1 MKTFLSCSK
10 FIFLLLLS
18 ACTAK
23 NTQVEVKF
31 EGAMFEK
38 KWAIK
43 ELNPELPADWST
55 SQFLTFELNSTT
67 TQRFDLRLFDAEGIR
82 RLTIQPIQGA
92 WVRASIPLVHFQKR
106 NTQGMDMAAIG
117 KTARPGYWIGFSG
130 QVGPIKHVDSLSV
143 AMRLPIGA
151 PVIQIR
157 NVKLTM
163 NVQDTVFGPYPLV
176 DKFGQWVPAE
186 WPGKAK
192 TLDELKAAWRQEES
206 ELKPGDFNI
215 SKFGGFLNTKAKAT
229 GFFHVEKVDG
239 KWWFVDPEGHLFFST
254 GSCGIGPRSEL
265 SRVQGREYIFDS
277 LPPASI
283 SSFNPSFGNRQGQ
296 PGGAPGGQPAGGQRT
311 QPAANQA
318 APQAGTAANQ
328 PPRRRPG
335 SSFYAWNLNRRYGTE
350 WNQKWLDITILRMES
365 WGINTVGNWS
375 DGTLGN
381 SHKIAYVATLGGW
394 GIETGV
400 MGLPDVYGPDYA
412 ANVDASAKRQC
423 APRKDDPWLLG
434 YFIGNEQPWP
444 GREMDLTNTILAG
457 KETPM
462 QTELKKFL
470 ASGDTPERRKE
481 FAYNTFTKF
490 LGMVNKAIK
499 KYDPNH
505 LNIGI
510 RYGGN
515 PPDDIIKA
523 SKGYFDVFSLNV
535 YGYSVNPALMGKIA
549 DFTGLPVIIG
559 EFHFGTP
566 GRGLAPGLAQTT
578 SQEERGV
585 AYRYYVENAAAHPN
599 LIGTHWFQWVD
610 QPSTGRNDG
619 ENYNIGF
626 VDVTDRPYAELNNAA
641 KETFKRLF
649 DIHSG
654 KVPPVDRKALT
665 Q

>member
-1 MKTFLSCSK
+1 MKCHSNSLKILFL
-10 FIFLLLLS
+10 FLLT
-18 ACTAK
+18 ACTSK
-23 NTQVEVKF
+23 NTPLVVKF
-31 EGAMFEK
+31 EGPLYEK

-43 ELNPELPADWST
+43 ELNPGLPADWST
-55 SQFLTFELNSTT
+55 FQFLTFELNSTT
-67 TQRFDLRLFDAEGIR
+67 TQRFDLKLIDAEGLR
-82 RLTIQPIQGA
+82 RLTIQPVQGA
-92 WVRASIPLVHFQKR
+92 WIRASIPLVHFQKR

-130 QVGPIKHVDSLSV
+130 SVGPIKHVDSLSV
-143 AMRLPIGA
+143 AMRLPIGTPA
-151 PVIQIR
+151 IQIR
-157 NVKLTM
+157 NVRLTM
-163 NVQDTVFGPYPLV
+163 NVQDTILGPYPLV
-176 DKFGQWVPAE
+176 DELGQWIPAE

-192 TLDELKAAWRQEES
+192 TLDDLKAAWSEE
-206 ELKPGDFNI
+206 EAALKPGDFNI
-215 SKFGGFLNTKAKAT
+215 SKYGGFLNTKTKAT
-229 GFFHVEKVDG
+229 GFFRVEKIDG

-265 SRVQGREYIFDS
+265 SRVQGREYIFAA
-277 LPPASI
+277 LPPASLT
-283 SSFNPSFGNRQGQ
+283 SVNP
-296 PGGAPGGQPAGGQRT
+296 PAGAQATPPSGT
-311 QPAANQA
+311 VANQL
-318 APQAGTAANQ
+318 
-328 PPRRRPG
+328 PRRRGGP
-335 SSFYAWNLNRRYGTE
+335 SFYVWNLSRRYGQD
-350 WNQKWLDITILRMES
+350 WDQKWLDLTIRRMLS
-365 WGINTVGNWS
+365 WGINTAGNWS
-375 DGTLGN
+375 DATLGN
-381 SHKIAYVATLGGW
+381 SHNITYAATLNGW

-400 MGLPDVYGPDYA
+400 MGLPDVYAPDYA
-412 ANVDASAKRQC
+412 ANVDAAAKRQC

-444 GREMDLTNTILAG
+444 GRETDLINTILAG

-470 ASGDTPERRKE
+470 TSGDTPERRKE

-490 LGMVNKAIK
+490 LSTVSKAIK

-535 YGYSVNPALMGKIA
+535 YGYSVNQNTMKKIA
-549 DFTGLPVIIG
+549 DFTGLPIIIG

-566 GRGLAPGLAQTT
+566 GRGLAPGLAQTV

-585 AYRYYVENAAAHPN
+585 AYRYYVENAAANPN
-599 LIGTHWFQWVD
+599 LIGTHWFQWLD

-626 VDVTDRPYAELNNAA
+626 VDVTDRPYPELVNAA

-649 DIHSG
+649 DVHSG
-654 KVPPVDRKALT
+654 KVQPVDRKAIV